1 MTATLDVPEQNQDL
15 VLDQSADDYW
25 NHYQLTF
32 ALYSVSDRAIPS
44 AFDGLKPG
52 QRRLLY
58 QMHDSGLQPG
68 NKPQKSSKIC
78 SAVTGNLHPHG
89 GASMYGAAALMAADF
104 QRVKV
109 IDGQGAFPRIQGDIP
124 AADRY
129 TEMRLSAP
137 GAALTAE
144 LNDHAV
150 PMVQTF
156 DGEWIEPTMLPAQ
169 WPVLL
174 CNGAVGIAEGWATK
188 VPAHNPRE
196 VMAACRALL
205 KTPNMTDDRLVK
217 LIPGPDWG
225 CGATVVGTA
234 GLRDYITTG
243 RGALTVRGTVSVD
256 GKNCIITELPPG
268 VASNTV
274 QDRIRALV
282 ESGEM
287 SGVADMSD
295 LTDRRNG
302 LRIVVTAKRGHNA
315 EQIREQL
322 LALTPLESTFAAS
335 LVALD
340 EDRVPRWWNVRELI
354 GAFLHLRDSVV
365 LHRSEY
371 RLEKVTARRHLVAG
385 LMKIHLDIDAAVA
398 VIRGSDTVDDAR
410 QGLQEH
416 FDIDEEQ
423 ANYVLALQLRRLTKL
438 DVIELQAEAD
448 KLDAEFAE
456 LTELVTNPDARRVV
470 IDKELVETAKLFKG
484 PEFDRRTVLDTEATP
499 VASAADEDGPRER
512 KVNAAWRLDDRGV
525 FSDSHGELLTSGLG
539 WAVWTD
545 GRVKFTTGNGLPFK
559 IRDIPVAPDITGLL
573 CSGVLPEGYHLALVT
588 RRGKILR
595 IDPAAVNPQG
605 AAGNGVAGV
614 KLAGDGDEVIG
625 ALPITCQ
632 NGEALLSISEKGW
645 KVTEVAD
652 IPVKGRGGAGVGF
665 HPFVNGEDALLS
677 VSVSPTGFVRGKRAV
692 RAENRAKAST
702 KGAGTDVTPA
712 PAPSPLN

>member
-1 MTATLDVPEQNQDL
+1 MTATLDVPEQNPDL

-25 NHYQLTF
+25 NRYQLTF

-44 AFDGLKPG
+44 AYDGLKPG

-58 QMHDSGLQPG
+58 QMHDSKLTPG
-68 NKPQKSSKIC
+68 NKPQKSSKVC

-89 GASMYGAAALMAADF
+89 GTSMYGAAALMAAEF

-144 LNDHAV
+144 LDSHAV
-150 PMVQTF
+150 PMVSTF
-156 DGEWIEPTMLPAQ
+156 DGEWIEPTVLPAQ

-196 VMAACRALL
+196 IMAACRALL

-234 GLRDYITTG
+234 GLREYITTG
-243 RGALTVRGTVSVD
+243 RGQFTVRGTLSVD
-256 GKNCIITELPPG
+256 GKNVVITELPPG

-274 QDRIRALV
+274 QERIRALV
-282 ESGEM
+282 ESGELP
-287 SGVADMSD
+287 GVADMSD

-302 LRIVVTAKRGHNA
+302 LRIVVTAKRGHSA
-315 EQIREQL
+315 EQIRDQL
-322 LALTPLESTFAAS
+322 LALTPLEGTFAAS

-340 EDRVPRWWNVRELI
+340 ENRVPRWWSVRELI
-354 GAFLHLRDSVV
+354 KAFLSLRDSVV

-385 LMKIHLDIDAAVA
+385 LMTIHLDIDAAVA
-398 VIRGSDTVDDAR
+398 VIRGSDTVDEAR
-410 QGLQEH
+410 QGLQDR
-416 FDIDEEQ
+416 FKIDAVQ
-423 ANYVLALQLRRLTKL
+423 ADYVLALQLRRLTKL
-438 DVIELQAEAD
+438 DVIELQAEAER
-448 KLDAEFAE
+448 LDAEFAQ
-456 LTELVTNPDARRVV
+456 LTELVSDPEARKAV

-484 PEFDRRTVLDTEATP
+484 PEFDRRTVLDFDATP
-499 VASAADEDGPRER
+499 VTSGGGDDGPRER

-525 FSDSHGELLTSGLG
+525 FSDRHGELLTSGLG

-545 GRVKFTTGNGLPFK
+545 GRVKLTAGGGLPYK
-559 IRDIPVAPDITGLL
+559 VRDIPVAPDITGLV
-573 CSGVLPEGYHLALVT
+573 CSGVLPKGYHLALVT
-588 RRGKILR
+588 RRGKVLR

-605 AAGNGVAGV
+605 VAGNGVAGV
-614 KLAGDGDEVIG
+614 KLAGDDDEVIA
-625 ALPITCQ
+625 ALPVSCA
-632 NGEALLSISEKGW
+632 NGEAILSLAEKSW

-665 HPFVNGEDALLS
+665 HPFVKGESALLAAS
-677 VSVSPTGFVRGKRAV
+677 ISATGFVRGKRAV
-692 RAENRAKAST
+692 RAENRAKASI
-702 KGAGTDVTPA
+702 KGSGLDVTPA
-712 PAPSPLN
+712 G

>member
-1 MTATLDVPEQNQDL
+1 MTSTLDVPEQNPDL

-58 QMHDSGLQPG
+58 QMHDSKLLPG
-68 NKPQKSSKIC
+68 NKPQKSSKVC

-89 GASMYGAAALMAADF
+89 GASMYGAAALLAAEF

-129 TEMRLSAP
+129 TEMRLSAA

-144 LNDHAV
+144 LDDHAV
-150 PMVQTF
+150 PMVPTF

-205 KTPNMTDDRLVK
+205 KTPNMTDDRLAK

-225 CGATVVGTA
+225 CGSTVVGTA
-234 GLRDYITTG
+234 GLREYLTTG
-243 RGALTVRGTVSVD
+243 RGALTVRGTLSVD
-256 GKNCIITELPPG
+256 GKNVVITELPPG

-282 ESGEM
+282 ESGELA
-287 SGVADMSD
+287 GVADMSD

-302 LRIVVTAKRGHNA
+302 LRIVVTAKRGHAA
-315 EQIREQL
+315 ETIRDQL

-340 EDRVPRWWNVRELI
+340 EDRVPRWWTVRELI

-365 LHRSEY
+365 LHRSQY

-410 QGLQEH
+410 RGLQER

-456 LTELVTNPDARRVV
+456 LTELVSNPDARRVV
-470 IDKELVETAKLFKG
+470 IDNELKETAKLFAG
-484 PEFDRRTVLDTEATP
+484 PEFDRRTVLDSEGTP
-499 VASAADEDGPRER
+499 TASSSDEDGPRER
-512 KVNAAWRLDDRGV
+512 KVNANWRLDDRGV
-525 FSDSHGELLTSGLG
+525 FSDTHGDLLTSGLG

-545 GRVKFTTGNGLPFK
+545 GRVKFTNGNGLPFK
-559 IRDIPVAPDITGLL
+559 TRDIPVAPDITGLL
-573 CSGVLPEGYHLALVT
+573 RSGVLTPGYHLALVT

-614 KLAGDGDEVIG
+614 KLVAGDPEDTVIA
-625 ALPITCQ
+625 ALPISCE
-632 NGEALLSISEKGW
+632 NGEAILSTSEKGW

-665 HPFVNGEDALLS
+665 HPFVGGEDALLS
-677 VSVSPTGFVRGKRAV
+677 AVISPTGFVRNGKTV
-692 RAENRAKAST
+692 RAEKRAKSSV
-702 KGAGTDVTPA
+702 KGTGLDVSPAGQ
-712 PAPSPLN
+712 